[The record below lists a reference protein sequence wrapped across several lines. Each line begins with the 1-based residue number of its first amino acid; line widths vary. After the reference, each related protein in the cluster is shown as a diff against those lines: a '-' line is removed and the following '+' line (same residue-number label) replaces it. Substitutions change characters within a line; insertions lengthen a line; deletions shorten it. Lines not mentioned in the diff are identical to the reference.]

1 MGFSSI
7 NNNQEFE
14 AILEKSAL
22 QPQVIFKHSTRCYIS
37 SSALKRMNGCIE
49 NPSASYSLLDLIA
62 HREISSAIATQLNV
76 EHQSPQAILISEGKV
91 IKSWSHEKIDAETIL
106 LSIQQL
112 KA

>member
-1 MGFSSI
+1 MGFSPL
-7 NNNQEFE
+7 NNNLEFE
-14 AILEKSAL
+14 AILQESMR
-22 QPQVIFKHSTRCYIS
+22 QPQIIFKHSTRCYIS
-37 SSALKRMNGCIE
+37 SSALKRMNDCIE

-62 HREISSAIATQLNV
+62 HRDISNAIATQLNI

-112 KA
+112 KG

>member
-14 AILEKSAL
+14 AILEQSAL

-62 HREISSAIATQLNV
+62 HREISSEIATQLNV